1 MSDTVK
7 VIWDEPHAL
16 TICYAPRESV
26 TFIPGITEVP
36 KDVWDQM
43 TKGKRQNPG
52 DNPVLFADD
61 PGGLNHHLK
70 GGKLRLAD
78 KSVQQAGDLTD
89 IAKMTVEAAVEVI
102 SETFDETVLATMRKS
117 EESKPGRA
125 RAKVMDA
132 IKAQQENFDKLKEA
146 SESGAKKVGEQV

>member
-1 MSDTVK
+1 MLDTVK
-7 VIWDEPHAL
+7 VIWDKPHAL

-102 SETFDETVLATMRKS
+102 GETFDETVLAVMRKS

-125 RAKVMDA
+125 RVKVMDA
-132 IKAQQENFDKLKEA
+132 IDAQQENFDKLKEA
-146 SESGAKKVGEQV
+146 SDSGAKKVGDPA

>member
-36 KDVWDQM
+36 IDIWKQM
-43 TKGKRQNPG
+43 TKGKRENPG
-52 DNPVLFADD
+52 DNPELFADD
-61 PGGLNHHLK
+61 PGGLNYHLK

-78 KSVQQAGDLTD
+78 KSVQQADDLTD
-89 IAKMTVEAAVEVI
+89 IAKMNVEAAVEVI
-102 SETFDETVLATMRKS
+102 GETFDENVLAAMRQS

-125 RAKVMDA
+125 RKKVMDA
-132 IKAQQENFDKLKEA
+132 IDAQQENFDKLKAA
-146 SESGAKKVGEQV
+146 SDSGVGKVGDEV

>member
-36 KDVWDQM
+36 SEIWNQM
-43 TKGKRQNPG
+43 TKGKRKKPG
-52 DNPVLFADD
+52 DNPELFADD

-89 IAKMTVEAAVEVI
+89 IAEMSAEAAVEVI
-102 SETFDETVLATMRKS
+102 GETFDVDVLAVMRKS

-125 RAKVMDA
+125 RKIVMAA
-132 IKAQQENFDKLKEA
+132 IDAQQENFDKLKEA
-146 SESGAKKVGEQV
+146 SDSGAKNVGEQV

>member
-36 KDVWDQM
+36 SEIWKEI
-43 TKGKRQNPG
+43 TRGKRKKPG
-52 DNPVLFADD
+52 DNPELFADD

-102 SETFDETVLATMRKS
+102 SETFDETVLGVMRKS
-117 EESKPGRA
+117 EDSKPGRA
-125 RAKVMDA
+125 RVKVMDA

-146 SESGAKKVGEQV
+146 SESGVKNVGEQV